1 MFPHL
6 AGGKISFLPGNPHCL
21 ERLKGGGIPRHQ
33 ALCLQLR
40 GDVQENPQAVMFP
53 QQGMAAVRPL
63 DDGGNGGAEG
73 LRGQEIICMAV
84 VGTVQCLCAAFQR
97 KQYFRKQPLK
107 VHVSAGL
114 CHSLRCPLG
123 KGKIEVIH
131 MDNIAASLS
140 L

>member
-1 MFPHL
+1 MFPHP

-40 GDVQENPQAVMFP
+40 GDVQENPQTVMFP
-53 QQGMAAVRPL
+53 QQGMSAVRPL

-97 KQYFRKQPLK
+97 KQYFRESSRSKSMFPPGCAILSG
-107 VHVSAGL
+107 VRLA
-114 CHSLRCPLG
+114 
-123 KGKIEVIH
+123 KGR
-131 MDNIAASLS
+131 
-140 L
+140 